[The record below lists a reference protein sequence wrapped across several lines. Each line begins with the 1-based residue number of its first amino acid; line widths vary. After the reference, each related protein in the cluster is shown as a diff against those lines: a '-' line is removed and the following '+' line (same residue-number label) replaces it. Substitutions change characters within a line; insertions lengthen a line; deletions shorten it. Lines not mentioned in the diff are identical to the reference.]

1 MIFQYLQA
9 KWQQFLGYTVGCCC
23 ALGRQLRKFLTVA
36 QIEKTSF
43 LLLQLYAKAA
53 KQRLLNLTNHSKPF
67 YNMIT
72 KTDDDDLKISEQMR
86 LKMGYKL
93 KAASLNSKFTD
104 SYKKKYSFLFPNS
117 STWKQQDIVGRLR
130 SD

>member
-1 MIFQYLQA
+1 MPASAVKKWTNEKEWISKPKKTKFRTDSVFPVFFVIFQYLQA
-9 KWQQFLGYTVGCCC
+9 KWQQFLGYTVECCS

-53 KQRLLNLTNHSKPF
+53 KQRLLNQTNHSKPF

-72 KTDDDDLKISEQMR
+72 KTDDDDLKI
-86 LKMGYKL
+86 
-93 KAASLNSKFTD
+93 
-104 SYKKKYSFLFPNS
+104 
-117 STWKQQDIVGRLR
+117 
-130 SD
+130 